1 MPNKQAVF
9 IPGEAIVLP
18 CKVNAWPTPR
28 SGQLHKTLFFRYRW
42 TKNGQDFNWAG
53 NIGRYT
59 KYPGEGT
66 IVLAKP
72 GTDDDGLYQCF
83 AENKYGVAVSNVI
96 NVKRAEMGQFVDPK
110 TTTVVRRIGESVSLP
125 CQVPLGY
132 PPPVVTWQMSKDAQL
147 DYIKETSR
155 LAIDVDGTLHIAA
168 ILSTDDGVTFQCVA
182 NNEIIREQT
191 TGPGYKITA
200 RYPEINQPIT
210 FLYQTP
216 YTSLAVVGEVLRLQ
230 CILGGYPLP
239 SYRWYKDGKD
249 ATLSPNTNIVNMGTT
264 LEINPVTNATAGQY
278 RCQGVNEATMTSMNY
293 EYEVRV
299 KSAPKFTTFPVDTM
313 VPENG
318 SVIFTCEAEADPR
331 PKVRWTVNGLDPSF
345 YLDGVRK
352 LISGNTM
359 ILNNLTVDDNAVIQ
373 CNASNSFG
381 YDFVNAFIN
390 VLREPPYIYEAP
402 PKNLRQTE
410 GTLVLLPCRSYSAPR
425 ALVAWRKDGR
435 PINGGRYQVM
445 ENGDLIIE
453 SGTVADT
460 GMYECTAT
468 NPFGV
473 TKAAGSLAVRRRTRV
488 TLAPIETWVYEGQ
501 LVKFVCTADT
511 DPEEVANLRV
521 TWYKDNNLIDPLLT
535 PRIERVGFDYSLVI
549 GGAQAL
555 DTGQYRCNASNGL
568 DFATA
573 TASLLVQGKH
583 IGRPNQP
590 RNLVEDCITF
600 APSRRA
606 MLKWA
611 PGSDNYAPIIE
622 YIVEFSTQYERETW
636 YRAEIYNLTGLLQAT
651 DAKIVLRPNIDYR
664 FRIRTRNRVG
674 LSEPSVAT
682 TGTCSIAA
690 TEPDSNPR
698 ELYVYGTAPNNLV
711 IQWSTM
717 PYIEHYANNLVYLLT
732 VRCLNCNN
740 IRPGDI
746 NTTIISDWRTDRI
759 TYTMFQ
765 SGDPSSRIIRPIE
778 SYKLFE
784 VTIQSRN
791 DKGTSTKAPTVARGY
806 SGENMPSIAASA
818 LTVVRPTSDGAV
830 LQWTI
835 ILQNQEPLVNGFF
848 RGYRIEWCDATLNQ
862 VECERQKRFQDVLF
876 QRLPSPTYY
885 MRRPRSLSEAHEEG
899 SEDENELSSLL
910 RFFHFPPSDT
920 SSTLPT
926 TNYLHDVD
934 EGFCR
939 NRVYQSPSCLGEAL
953 QHVLSRSRRQLVTM
967 TTAPDTTET
976 ITLRN
981 FSWGETVNYTLIGVP
996 GATKVKVWLRILNS
1010 LHASPMGPTVTLETL
1025 EGPPGPVSELR
1036 AVMVGI
1042 NRVNISWNPPTEP
1055 NGVITGYDF
1064 EAHEIRGLD
1073 IALSS
1078 RYPTVYDSSLTG
1090 YQMTALRSNTSYRL
1104 VVLARTSAGL
1114 GIDSFIDVTTLD
1126 ATSTPGAP
1134 TFFVS
1139 DITETSFN
1147 ITYEPSH
1154 RGEPGSVFFV
1164 QYRIPGIILWQES
1177 LRVFLSRTIYVAN
1190 LLPSTKYEVRMVAT
1204 NGAFLSTPSPSKA
1217 ITTSGP
1223 PPPGGLEGASATW
1236 FAIVIILLIL
1246 IIFTF
1251 VLIVC
1256 IRGQR
1261 LKEVQE
1267 KAAPTGTLFES
1278 AMFLEP
1284 QSLLS
1289 AEQEPLNPTIP
1300 YGSMGL
1306 PQPPV
1311 ELASPLPEDVHR
1323 DHFDRPYYPN
1333 QPISGSEMSW
1343 DPMEDRVAPNAEVGG
1358 DEAIELSDLSLASSA
1373 GRVHHYVPRSVGSAS
1388 SNGGSGSGDGYRR
1401 RRSSRPRGRSVEN
1414 QPTII

>member
-1 MPNKQAVF
+1 
-9 IPGEAIVLP
+9 
-18 CKVNAWPTPR
+18 
-28 SGQLHKTLFFRYRW
+28 
-42 TKNGQDFNWAG
+42 
-53 NIGRYT
+53 
-59 KYPGEGT
+59 
-66 IVLAKP
+66 
-72 GTDDDGLYQCF
+72 
-83 AENKYGVAVSNVI
+83 
-96 NVKRAEMGQFVDPK
+96 MGQFVSPK
-110 TTTVVRRIGESVSLP
+110 ITTIQKRIGESVSLP

-132 PPPVVTWQMSKDAQL
+132 PPPVVTWQTSKDAQL

-216 YTSLAVVGEVLRLQ
+216 YTSLAVVNETLRLQ

-299 KSAPKFTTFPVDTM
+299 KSAPKFTIFPVDTM

-318 SVIFTCEAEADPR
+318 SVVFTCEAEADPR

-390 VLREPPYIYEAP
+390 VLREPPYIYKAP

-410 GTLVLLPCRSYSAPR
+410 GAMVLLPCRSYSAPR

-453 SGTVADT
+453 SGAVTDT

-511 DPEEVANLRV
+511 DPEEVANMGV
-521 TWYKDNNLIDPLLT
+521 TWYKDNNVIDPRLT
-535 PRIERVGFDYSLVI
+535 PRIEQIGFDYSLVI
-549 GGAQAL
+549 GGAQTL

-573 TASLLVQGKH
+573 TASLLVQ
-583 IGRPNQP
+583 GRPNQP

-622 YIVEFSTQYERETW
+622 YIVEFSTQFERKTW

-651 DAKIVLRPNIDYR
+651 DAKIVLRPNIDYQ
-664 FRIRTRNRVG
+664 FRVRTRNRVG

-690 TEPDSNPR
+690 TAPDSNPK
-698 ELYVYGTAPNNLV
+698 ELYVYGTASNNLV

-765 SGDPSSRIIRPIE
+765 SGDPSSRIMQPIE

-818 LTVVRPTSDGAV
+818 LTVVQPTSDGAV

-835 ILQNQEPLVNGFF
+835 IFQNQEPLVNGFF
-848 RGYRIEWCDATLNQ
+848 RGYRIEWCNATLNQ

-876 QRLPSPTYY
+876 QRLLTPTSY
-885 MRRPRSLSEAHEEG
+885 MRRPRSVSENHEEG
-899 SEDENELSSLL
+899 QEESEISSLVHFFYSPPSELS
-910 RFFHFPPSDT
+910 P
-920 SSTLPT
+920 TLSIT
-926 TNYLHDVD
+926 ERLSDVD
-934 EGFCR
+934 ESFCR
-939 NRVYQSPSCLGEAL
+939 FRAYQSPSCLGEAF
-953 QHVLSRSRRQLVTM
+953 QHVLSRSKRQLITLSTVAD
-967 TTAPDTTET
+967 APGS
-976 ITLRN
+976 ISLRN
-981 FSWGETVNYTLIGVP
+981 FSWGETINHTLTGVP
-996 GATKVKVWLRILNS
+996 GATEIKVWLRILNS
-1010 LHASPMGPTVTLETL
+1010 LHASPMGPTVKLKTL
-1025 EGPPGPVSELR
+1025 EGTPGPVSELR
-1036 AVMVGI
+1036 AVVVGI

-1064 EAHEIRGLD
+1064 EAHEIKGLD

-1078 RYPTVYDSSLTG
+1078 RYPTVHDGSLTG
-1090 YQMTALRSNTSYRL
+1090 YEMTALRANTSYRL
-1104 VVLARTSAGL
+1104 VVLPRTSAGL
-1114 GIDSFIDVTTLD
+1114 GIDSFIDITTLD
-1126 ATSTPGAP
+1126 VTSTPTAP
-1134 TFFVS
+1134 TFFIA

-1154 RGEPGSVFFV
+1154 RGEPGSVFFA

-1177 LRVFLSRTIYVAN
+1177 LRVFLSRTIHVAG
-1190 LLPSTKYEVRMVAT
+1190 LLPSTTYEVRMVAT
-1204 NGAFLSTPSPSKA
+1204 NGAFISTPSPPKI

-1223 PPPGGLEGASATW
+1223 APPGGLEGASATW
-1236 FAIVIILLIL
+1236 FAIVIILLII
-1246 IIFTF
+1246 IIFVF
-1251 VLIVC
+1251 VLLIC
-1256 IRGQR
+1256 IRVQR
-1261 LKEVQE
+1261 FKEVQE
-1267 KAAPTGTLFES
+1267 KAAPTEPLFEPPT
-1278 AMFLEP
+1278 MFPEP

-1289 AEQEPLNPTIP
+1289 VEQEPLNPTIP

-1306 PQPPV
+1306 PQPLGEFAPPRS
-1311 ELASPLPEDVHR
+1311 EGSHQ
-1323 DHFDRPYYPN
+1323 DHFERPYYPN
-1333 QPISGSEMSW
+1333 QPISDSEMSW
-1343 DPMEDRVAPNAEVGG
+1343 SPNEDRAAEV
-1358 DEAIELSDLSLASSA
+1358 IELSDFSTTSPV
-1373 GRVHHYVPRSVGSAS
+1373 GRVGHYAPRSIGSAS
-1388 SNGGSGSGDGYRR
+1388 ANSGSGADEGQRR
-1401 RRSSRPRGRSVEN
+1401 RRSSRPGQGRSVEN
-1414 QPTII
+1414 RPTII

>member
-1 MPNKQAVF
+1 
-9 IPGEAIVLP
+9 L
-18 CKVNAWPTPR
+18 
-28 SGQLHKTLFFRYRW
+28 LLLRYYW
-42 TKNGQDFNWAG
+42 TKNGRDFNWAG

-96 NVKRAEMGQFVDPK
+96 NVKRA
-110 TTTVVRRIGESVSLP
+110 
-125 CQVPLGY
+125 GY
-132 PPPVVTWQMSKDAQL
+132 PPPVVTWQTSKDAQL

-155 LAIDVDGTLHIAA
+155 LAIDIDGTLHIAA
-168 ILSTDDGVTFQCVA
+168 ILPTDDGVTFQCVA

-191 TGPGYKITA
+191 TGPGYRITA

-216 YTSLAVVGEVLRLQ
+216 YTSLAVVGEILRLQ

-249 ATLSPNTNIVNMGTT
+249 ATLSSNTNIVNMGTT

-299 KSAPKFTTFPVDTM
+299 KSAPKFAVFPVDTM

-318 SVIFTCEAEADPR
+318 SVIFTCEAKADPR
-331 PKVRWTVNGLDPSF
+331 PKIRWTVNGLDPSF

-381 YDFVNAFIN
+381 YDFVNAFVN

-402 PKNLRQTE
+402 PKILRQTE
-410 GTLVLLPCRSYSAPR
+410 GAMVLLPCRSYSAPR

-453 SGTVADT
+453 SGVVADT

-488 TLAPIETWVYEGQ
+488 TLVPIETWVYEGQ

-521 TWYKDNNLIDPLLT
+521 SWYKDNNLIDPILT
-535 PRIERVGFDYSLVI
+535 PRIEQVGFDYSLVI
-549 GGAQAL
+549 GGAQTL
-555 DTGQYRCNASNGL
+555 DTGQYRCNATNGL
-568 DFATA
+568 DFVTA
-573 TASLLVQGKH
+573 TASLLVQ
-583 IGRPNQP
+583 GRPNQP

-600 APSRRA
+600 ASSRRA
-606 MLKWA
+606 MLDWA

-651 DAKIVLRPNIDYR
+651 NAKIVLRPNIDYR
-664 FRIRTRNRVG
+664 FRVRTRNRVG

-690 TEPDSNPR
+690 TAPDSNPK

-765 SGDPSSRIIRPIE
+765 SGDPSSRIIQPIE

-806 SGENMPSIAASA
+806 SGENMPSIAPSA
-818 LTVVRPTSDGAV
+818 LTVVQPTSDGAV

-835 ILQNQEPLVNGFF
+835 IFQNQEPLVNGFF
-848 RGYRIEWCDATLNQ
+848 RGYRIEWCNAALSQ
-862 VECERQKRFQDVLF
+862 VECGRQKRFQDVLF
-876 QRLPSPTYY
+876 QRLPNPISY
-885 MRRPRSLSEAHEEG
+885 MRKPRSVDGNHEEG
-899 SEDENELSSLL
+899 LEEENEISSLV
-910 RFFHFPPSDT
+910 RFLYSSPSKL
-920 SSTLPT
+920 SLTLPLT
-926 TNYLHDVD
+926 EYLSDAD
-934 EGFCR
+934 ESSCR
-939 NRVYQSPSCLGEAL
+939 SRAYQSPSCLGEAF
-953 QHVLSRSRRQLVTM
+953 QHVLSRSRRQLVT
-967 TTAPDTTET
+967 TATVPDATES
-976 ITLRN
+976 IILRN
-981 FSWGETVNYTLIGVP
+981 FSWGEIINHTLTGVP
-996 GATKVKVWLRILNS
+996 GATEIKVWLRILNS
-1010 LHASPMGPTVTLETL
+1010 LHASPMGPTVTLKTL
-1025 EGPPGPVSELR
+1025 EGTPGPVSELR
-1036 AVMVGI
+1036 AVVVGI

-1078 RYPTVYDSSLTG
+1078 RYPTVHDGSLTG
-1090 YQMTALRSNTSYRL
+1090 YEMTALRANTSYRL
-1104 VVLARTSAGL
+1104 VVLPRTSAGL

-1126 ATSTPGAP
+1126 VTSTPAAP
-1134 TFFVS
+1134 TFFVA

-1147 ITYEPSH
+1147 VTYEPSH

-1177 LRVFLSRTIYVAN
+1177 LRVFLSRTIYVSG
-1190 LLPSTKYEVRMVAT
+1190 LLPSTTYEVRMVAT
-1204 NGAFLSTPSPSKA
+1204 NGAFISTPAPPKI
-1217 ITTSGP
+1217 ITTLGP

-1246 IIFTF
+1246 IIFVF
-1251 VLIVC
+1251 VLLVC

-1261 LKEVQE
+1261 FREVQE
-1267 KAAPTGTLFES
+1267 KAAPTEPLFEPPM
-1278 AMFLEP
+1278 MFPEA

-1289 AEQEPLNPTIP
+1289 AEQEPFNPTMP

-1306 PQPPV
+1306 PQPSGGF
-1311 ELASPLPEDVHR
+1311 ASPLSEGSHQDR
-1323 DHFDRPYYPN
+1323 FERPYYPN

-1343 DPMEDRVAPNAEVGG
+1343 DRNEGICTFLLIMWKHYEKRYREELFVIGCTDRAAFDADAGVKEV
-1358 DEAIELSDLSLASSA
+1358 IELSDLSTASPV
-1373 GRVHHYVPRSVGSAS
+1373 GRVSHYAPRSIGSAS
-1388 SNGGSGSGDGYRR
+1388 GSSGSGTSGGHRR
-1401 RRSSRPRGRSVEN
+1401 NRSRPGQGRSVEN

>member
-18 CKVNAWPTPR
+18 CKVKAWPTA
-28 SGQLHKTLFFRYRW
+28 KYYW
-42 TKNGQDFNWAG
+42 TKNGRDFNWAG

-96 NVKRAEMGQFVDPK
+96 NVKRAEMGQFVEPK
-110 TTTVVRRIGESVSLP
+110 ITTIVKRVGESVSLP

-132 PPPVVTWQMSKDAQL
+132 PPPVVTWQTSKDAQL

-168 ILSTDDGVTFQCVA
+168 ILPTDDGVTFQCVA

-191 TGPGYKITA
+191 TGPGYRITA

-216 YTSLAVVGEVLRLQ
+216 YTSLAIVGETLRLQ

-249 ATLSPNTNIVNMGTT
+249 ATLSSNTNIVNMGTT

-299 KSAPKFTTFPVDTM
+299 KSAPKFTVFPIDTM

-318 SVIFTCEAEADPR
+318 SVIFTCEAKADPR
-331 PKVRWTVNGLDPSF
+331 PKIRWTVNGLDPSF

-359 ILNNLTVDDNAVIQ
+359 ILNNLTVDDNAVVQ

-381 YDFVNAFIN
+381 YDFVNAFVN

-402 PKNLRQTE
+402 PKILRQTE
-410 GTLVLLPCRSYSAPR
+410 GAMVLLPCRSYSAPR

-445 ENGDLIIE
+445 ENGDLVIE
-453 SGTVADT
+453 VSLSAICQKRTSSYVIAPSHNSSRSSRERALTSFTLSGVVADT

-473 TKAAGSLAVRRRTRV
+473 TKAAGSLAVRRHTRV
-488 TLAPIETWVYEGQ
+488 TLVPIETWVYEGQ
-501 LVKFVCTADT
+501 LVKFVCTANT

-521 TWYKDNNLIDPLLT
+521 TWYKDNNLIDPVLT
-535 PRIERVGFDYSLVI
+535 PRIEQVGFDYSLVI
-549 GGAQAL
+549 GGAQTL
-555 DTGQYRCNASNGL
+555 DTGQYRCNATNGL

-573 TASLLVQGKH
+573 TASLLVQ
-583 IGRPNQP
+583 GRPNQP

-600 APSRRA
+600 ASSRRA
-606 MLKWA
+606 MLDWA

-651 DAKIVLRPNIDYR
+651 NAK
-664 FRIRTRNRVG
+664 
-674 LSEPSVAT
+674 
-682 TGTCSIAA
+682 
-690 TEPDSNPR
+690 
-698 ELYVYGTAPNNLV
+698 
-711 IQWSTM
+711 TM

-765 SGDPSSRIIRPIE
+765 SGDPSSRIMQPIE

-806 SGENMPSIAASA
+806 SGENMPSIAPSA
-818 LTVVRPTSDGAV
+818 LTVVHPTSDGAV

-835 ILQNQEPLVNGFF
+835 IFQNQEPLVNGFF
-848 RGYRIEWCDATLNQ
+848 RGYRIEWCNAALNQ
-862 VECERQKRFQDVLF
+862 VECGRQKRFQDVLF
-876 QRLPSPTYY
+876 QRLPNPISY
-885 MRRPRSLSEAHEEG
+885 MRKPRSVNRNHEEVL
-899 SEDENELSSLL
+899 EEENEISSLV
-910 RFFHFPPSDT
+910 RFFYSSPSEL
-920 SSTLPT
+920 SLTLPLT
-926 TNYLHDVD
+926 EYLSDAD
-934 EGFCR
+934 ESSCR
-939 NRVYQSPSCLGEAL
+939 SRAYQSPSCLGEAF
-953 QHVLSRSRRQLVTM
+953 QHVLSRSRRQLVT
-967 TTAPDTTET
+967 TATVPDATES
-976 ITLRN
+976 IILRN
-981 FSWGETVNYTLIGVP
+981 FSWGETINHTLTGVP
-996 GATKVKVWLRILNS
+996 GATEIKVWLRILNS
-1010 LHASPMGPTVTLETL
+1010 LHASPMGPTVTLKTL
-1025 EGPPGPVSELR
+1025 EGTPGPVSELR
-1036 AVMVGI
+1036 AVVVGI

-1078 RYPTVYDSSLTG
+1078 RYPTVHDGSLTG
-1090 YQMTALRSNTSYRL
+1090 YEMTALRANTSYRL
-1104 VVLARTSAGL
+1104 VVLPRTSAGL

-1126 ATSTPGAP
+1126 VTSTPAAP
-1134 TFFVS
+1134 TFFVA
-1139 DITETSFN
+1139 DITKKSFN
-1147 ITYEPSH
+1147 VTYEPSH

-1177 LRVFLSRTIYVAN
+1177 LRVFLSRTIYVSG
-1190 LLPSTKYEVRMVAT
+1190 LLPSTTYEVRMVAT
-1204 NGAFLSTPSPSKA
+1204 NGAFISTPSPPKV
-1217 ITTSGP
+1217 ITTLGP

-1246 IIFTF
+1246 IIFVF
-1251 VLIVC
+1251 VLLIC

-1261 LKEVQE
+1261 FREVQE
-1267 KAAPTGTLFES
+1267 KAAPTEPLFEPPV
-1278 AMFLEP
+1278 MFPEP

-1289 AEQEPLNPTIP
+1289 AEQEPFNPTIP

-1306 PQPPV
+1306 PQPSGGF
-1311 ELASPLPEDVHR
+1311 ASPLSEGSHQDR
-1323 DHFDRPYYPN
+1323 FERPYYPN

-1343 DPMEDRVAPNAEVGG
+1343 DPNEGIYIFLLVIGMLQCALRLPQYGSRNRAAFDADAGVKEV
-1358 DEAIELSDLSLASSA
+1358 IELSDLSKASPA
-1373 GRVHHYVPRSVGSAS
+1373 GRVSHYAPRSIGSAS
-1388 SNGGSGSGDGYRR
+1388 GSSGSGTSGGHRR
-1401 RRSSRPRGRSVEN
+1401 NRSRPGQGRSVEN